1 MAMRINFLSRR
12 VLMVFI
18 LGTLACSADARSKP
32 SPSELYPGPWLEV
45 TQQVREISHFKKS
58 QRAMRRWGGNRHA
71 IPASIFCTAP
81 KTRGIGQAGS
91 WSPRRIRCVVPAD
104 FSKASHY
111 LTPTEVVTVAAPM
124 SALGHKRTYAT
135 GMSALPPKADIR
147 ESDCCVSRARFN
159 QPMKNVGG
167 GADVEIFRTKEH
179 GAPP

>member
-1 MAMRINFLSRR
+1 MLDRNLRRRSYIPALGSR
-12 VLMVFI
+12 LHN
-18 LGTLACSADARSKP
+18 RSGR
-32 SPSELYPGPWLEV
+32 L
-45 TQQVREISHFKKS
+45 SHFKKS

-135 GMSALPPKADIR
+135 GMSALPPKADIC
-147 ESDCCVSRARFN
+147 SA
-159 QPMKNVGG
+159 P
-167 GADVEIFRTKEH
+167 ADVCFVPIADIGRLFDHVIGPSNE
-179 GAPP
+179 